1 MNDKVRIGLIGLGRM
16 GRIYV
21 EALISRIPGAELV
34 AVADINRETAR
45 KVAVSHSIKYCFDN
59 YQDLLKIEAIRGVVI
74 AASTSVHTEIIVGAA
89 EVGKDVFCEKPVAL
103 TLKETDTAL
112 RAVEKTKV
120 KFQAGFMRRF
130 DRGYMVAKEKIEEG
144 KIGKPV
150 NFKSISRDPMC
161 PRLDYAK
168 ASGGLIMDMAIH
180 DFDLA
185 RWLMESEVKRVYVE
199 GGRLVF
205 DQLKEADDIDN
216 ATINMLFSD
225 GSLGNVEVS
234 RNALYGYD
242 IRTEVLGSEGGIMIG
257 YARHTPVVL
266 LTKKGATYDFVPYI
280 MERFGEAYID
290 ELNYFI
296 DCIYNDQNPTV
307 TGQDGRAAL
316 EIALAATQSYK
327 EARPIEIP
335 LASE

>member
-1 MNDKVRIGLIGLGRM
+1 MSNKVKVGLIGLGRM

-21 EALISRIPGAELV
+21 EALICRIPRAELV
-34 AVADINRETAR
+34 AVADINRQAA
-45 KVAVSHSIKYCFDN
+45 KKIASSYSIKHWFDN
-59 YQDLLKIEAIRGVVI
+59 YQDLVKNEDIRGVVI

-89 EVGKDVFCEKPVAL
+89 EAGKDIFCEKPVAL
-103 TLKETDTAL
+103 TLKETDIAL
-112 RAVEKTKV
+112 KAVKKTRI
-120 KFQAGFMRRF
+120 KFQVGFMRRF
-130 DRGYMVAKEKIEEG
+130 DRGYMLAKKKIEEG

-150 NFKSISRDPMC
+150 SFKSIGRDPMC

-168 ASGGLIMDMAIH
+168 ISGGLIVDMAIH

-185 RWLMESEVKRVYVE
+185 RWLMESEVKRVCAE

-216 ATINMLFSD
+216 ATINMLFSN

-257 YARHTPVVL
+257 YGQHTPVVL
-266 LTKKGATYDFVPYI
+266 LTKKGAAHDFVPYI
-280 MERFGEAYID
+280 MERFGEAYTS
-290 ELNYFI
+290 ELKYFV
-296 DCIYNDQNPTV
+296 DCIYKNQNPSV

-327 EARPIEIP
+327 KAKPVEMP
-335 LASE
+335 LAGE

>member
-21 EALISRIPGAELV
+21 EALTSRIPRAELV
-34 AVADINRETAR
+34 AVADIDREAAS
-45 KVAVSHSIKYCFDN
+45 KVAASHSIEYWFDN

-89 EVGKDVFCEKPVAL
+89 EAGKDIFCEKPVAL
-103 TLKETDTAL
+103 TLKETDIAL
-112 RAVEKTKV
+112 KAVEKTKV

-130 DRGYMVAKEKIEEG
+130 DGGYMVAKKKIEEG

-150 NFKSISRDPMC
+150 SFKSISRDPMC
-161 PRLDYAK
+161 PRLDYARV
-168 ASGGLIMDMAIH
+168 SGGLIMDMAIH

-185 RWLMESEVKRVYVE
+185 RWLMESEVKRVCAE

-205 DQLKEADDIDN
+205 DQLREADDIDN
-216 ATINMLFSD
+216 ATINMLFSN

-280 MERFGEAYID
+280 MERFGEAYIN
-290 ELNYFI
+290 ELNYFV
-296 DCIYNDQNPTV
+296 DCIYNGQNPTV

-335 LASE
+335 LANE

>member
-1 MNDKVRIGLIGLGRM
+1 MDDKVKVGLIGLGRM

-21 EALISRIPGAELV
+21 DVLIFRIPRAELV
-34 AVADINRETAR
+34 AVADINRDAA
-45 KVAVSHSIKYCFDN
+45 KKIAASYSIKHWFDD
-59 YQDLLKIEAIRGVVI
+59 YQDLLKIEDIRGVVI
-74 AASTSVHTEIIVGAA
+74 AASTSVHTEIIVSAA
-89 EVGKDVFCEKPVAL
+89 EAGKDIFCEKPVAL

-112 RAVEKTKV
+112 KAVEKRKV

-130 DRGYMVAKEKIEEG
+130 DRGYILAKKKIEEG

-150 NFKSISRDPMC
+150 SFKSISRDPMC

-168 ASGGLIMDMAIH
+168 VSGGLITDMAIH

-225 GSLGNVEVS
+225 GSIGNVEVS

-242 IRTEVLGSEGGIMIG
+242 IRTEVLGSEGGVMIG
-257 YARHTPVVL
+257 YAQHTPVVL
-266 LTKKGATYDFVPYI
+266 LTKKGAAHDFVPYI
-280 MERFGEAYID
+280 MERFGEAYLN
-290 ELNYFI
+290 ELKYFVE
-296 DCIYNDQNPTV
+296 CIYKDQNPSV

-327 EARPIEIP
+327 EAKPVEIP
-335 LASE
+335 LVDQ

>member
-1 MNDKVRIGLIGLGRM
+1 MDDKVKIGLIGLGRM

-21 EALISRIPGAELV
+21 EALTLRIPRAELV
-34 AVADINRETAR
+34 AVADINGEAAKKIAASYR
-45 KVAVSHSIKYCFDN
+45 IKDCFDN
-59 YQDLLKIEAIRGVVI
+59 YQDLLKIEGIRGVVI
-74 AASTSVHTEIIVGAA
+74 AASTSVHTGIIIGAA
-89 EVGKDVFCEKPVAL
+89 EAGKDIFCEKPVAL
-103 TLKETDTAL
+103 TLKETDIAL
-112 RAVEKTKV
+112 RAVKKRKV

-130 DRGYMVAKEKIEEG
+130 DRGYMAAKKKIEEG

-150 NFKSISRDPMC
+150 SFKSISRDPMC
-161 PRLDYAK
+161 PRLDYARV
-168 ASGGLIMDMAIH
+168 SGGLIVDMAIH

-185 RWLMESEVKRVYVE
+185 RWLMESEVKRVCAE

-216 ATINMLFSD
+216 ATINMLFSN

-266 LTKKGATYDFVPYI
+266 LTKKGAAHDFVPYI
-280 MERFGEAYID
+280 MERFGEAYTN
-290 ELNYFI
+290 ELKYFV
-296 DCIYNDQNPTV
+296 DCIYKDQDPSV
-307 TGQDGRAAL
+307 AGQDGRAAL

-327 EARPIEIP
+327 EAKPVEIP
-335 LASE
+335 LANE

>member
-1 MNDKVRIGLIGLGRM
+1 MDDRVKIGLIGLGRM

-21 EALISRIPGAELV
+21 EALIFKIPRAELV
-34 AVADINRETAR
+34 AVADINRQAA
-45 KVAVSHSIKYCFDN
+45 KKIAASYSIKHWFDN
-59 YQDLLKIEAIRGVVI
+59 YQDLLKVEDIRGVVV
-74 AASTSVHTEIIVGAA
+74 AASTIVHTEIIVGAA
-89 EVGKDVFCEKPVAL
+89 EVGKDIFCEKPVAL
-103 TLKETDTAL
+103 TLKETDIALKAL
-112 RAVEKTKV
+112 RKRRV

-150 NFKSISRDPMC
+150 SFKSISRDPMC

-168 ASGGLIMDMAIH
+168 VSGGLIVDMAIH

-185 RWLMESEVKRVYVE
+185 RWLMESEVKRVYAE

-205 DQLKEADDIDN
+205 DQLEKADDIDN
-216 ATINMLFSD
+216 ATINMLFAD
-225 GSLGNVEVS
+225 GSVGNVEVS

-266 LTKKGATYDFVPYI
+266 LTKKGAAHDFVPYI
-280 MERFGEAYID
+280 MERFGEAYTN
-290 ELNYFI
+290 ELNYFV
-296 DCIYNDQNPTV
+296 DCIYNDQNPSV

-327 EARPIEIP
+327 EAKPVEIP
-335 LASE
+335 LANE

>member
-1 MNDKVRIGLIGLGRM
+1 MDDKLKVGLIGLGRM
-16 GRIYV
+16 GRIYA
-21 EALISRIPGAELV
+21 EALIFKIPRAELV
-34 AVADINRETAR
+34 AVADINSEAAR
-45 KVAVSHSIKYCFDN
+45 KIAASYSIKHWFDN

-89 EVGKDVFCEKPVAL
+89 EAGKDIFCEKPVAL
-103 TLKETDTAL
+103 TLKETDIAL
-112 RAVEKTKV
+112 KAVKKMRV

-130 DRGYMVAKEKIEEG
+130 DRGYRLAKKKVEDG
-144 KIGKPV
+144 RIGKPV
-150 NFKSISRDPMC
+150 SFKSISRDPMC
-161 PRLDYAK
+161 PRLDYARV
-168 ASGGLIMDMAIH
+168 SGGLITDMAIH

-185 RWLMESEVKRVYVE
+185 RWLMKSEVKRVYAE

-225 GSLGNVEVS
+225 GSIGNVEVS

-257 YARHTPVVL
+257 YAQHTPVVL
-266 LTKKGATYDFVPYI
+266 LTKKGAAHDFVPYI
-280 MERFGEAYID
+280 MERFGEAYTN
-290 ELNYFI
+290 ELNYFV
-296 DCIYNDQNPTV
+296 DCIYKDQNPSV

-327 EARPIEIP
+327 EAKPVEIP